1 MTRIARCHQLAILSI
16 LAFSSVSAQQTDTT
30 VRLSAA
36 RRAPRITEVVQ
47 YRQPDISPEAT
58 AALDE
63 LSQRYAAEAQLIQGW
78 FRDRTVL
85 YYDFGV
91 VPMGVAPARVLWP
104 IHGFDTRGNPVA
116 IRGQRPI
123 FTTLP
128 RLGDYSGLWRITYVV
143 TADKVQPNSLR
154 DTAGVSAAVRARRAY
169 VRESDVIVNLPL
181 VPRGTTLARDTT
193 AGMLGWFEGHDVQ
206 FFDFGAVGP
215 APVPMW
221 RFARGRD
228 AAGAPNVLADQNSIV
243 DSVPVSPG
251 YPDVW
256 AISIMDVDSTYVAN
270 SLKSATAVQSANL
283 RTASA
288 GLQRN
293 LPIVSVDGAAIV
305 RVPSPIRMFS
315 DLRSPFPPRPT
326 PPQ

>member
-1 MTRIARCHQLAILSI
+1 MTRIARCSQLAIL
-16 LAFSSVSAQQTDTT
+16 LAFAFSGVTAQQTDTT

-36 RRAPRITEVVQ
+36 QRAPRVVDVVQ
-47 YRQPDISPEAT
+47 YRLPDISPEAT
-58 AALDE
+58 TAIDE
-63 LSQRYAAEAQLIQGW
+63 LSQRYAAEAPLIQGW

-85 YYDFGV
+85 YYDFGT
-91 VPMGVAPARVLWP
+91 VPMGVAPAQVLWP

-128 RLGDYSGLWRITYVV
+128 GLAAYSGLWRIAYVV
-143 TADKVQPNSLR
+143 TADKVQPNTLR
-154 DTAGVSAAVRARRAY
+154 DTAGVAAAVRARRAY
-169 VRESDVIVNLPL
+169 VRETDVVVNLPV

-193 AGMLGWFEGHDVQ
+193 AGMLGWFEGRDVQ
-206 FFDFGAVGP
+206 FFDFGLTGA
-215 APVPMW
+215 APLPMW

-228 AAGAPNVLADQNSIV
+228 ASGAPTLLADQNSVV
-243 DSVPVSPG
+243 DSIPVSPA

-256 AISIMDVDSTYVAN
+256 AITVVDVDAAYVAN
-270 SLKSATAVQSANL
+270 SLKSASAVQSANL
-283 RTASA
+283 RVASS
-288 GLQRN
+288 GMQRN
-293 LPIVSVDGAAIV
+293 LPIVNVDGAPIA

>member
-1 MTRIARCHQLAILSI
+1 MTRIARCHRLAILSV
-16 LAFSSVSAQQTDTT
+16 LAFSSVSAQQSDTT

-36 RRAPRITEVVQ
+36 RRAPRVTEVVQ
-47 YRQPDISPEAT
+47 YRMPDVSPEAT
-58 AALDE
+58 TALDE
-63 LSQRYAAEAQLIQGW
+63 LSPRYAAEAPLIQGW

-85 YYDFGV
+85 YYDFGT
-91 VPMGVAPARVLWP
+91 VPMGVAPAQVLWP

-128 RLGDYSGLWRITYVV
+128 GLGDYSGLWRITYVV
-143 TADKVQPNSLR
+143 TADKVQPNTLR

-181 VPRGTTLARDTT
+181 VARGTTLARDTT
-193 AGMLGWFEGHDVQ
+193 TGMLGWFEGRDVQ
-206 FFDFGAVGP
+206 FFDFGAASA
-215 APVPMW
+215 APVSMW

-228 AAGAPNVLADQNSIV
+228 ASGAPNLLPDQNSIV
-243 DSVPVSPG
+243 DSIPVSPA

-256 AISIMDVDSTYVAN
+256 AISIVDVDSTYVAN
-270 SLKSATAVQSANL
+270 SLKSASAVQSANV
-283 RTASA
+283 RIASSVV
-288 GLQRN
+288 QRN